1 MPQNETP
8 GSAKPAVSKAEQ
20 KIYADVYDVLLGG
33 MLISTALFALGVVL
47 ALIHPRYVPL
57 TRDYILR
64 NYNWSAAFHG
74 IITFRPGALMLLATL
89 LLILTPVARV
99 LISVYAFHA
108 GRNHKYV
115 MVTGAVFIVII
126 LTVLLGSLGLQ

>member
-1 MPQNETP
+1 MPHKNGP
-8 GSAKPAVSKAEQ
+8 GASQPAVSKAEE

-33 MLISTALFALGVVL
+33 MIVSTALFALGVVL

-64 NYNWSAAFHG
+64 NYNWSAAVHG
-74 IITFRPGALMLLATL
+74 LLTFRPGALMMVATL

-108 GRNHKYV
+108 GRDHKYV

-126 LTVLLGSLGLQ
+126 LTVVLGSLGLQ